1 METPHHPELHGRD
14 ALRALREELGRLAA
28 RVATLEAAQAAPAGA
43 AALAAVAGPPP
54 PVAGPP
60 PPVAGPPPPVAGPP
74 PPVEV
79 EPSEEVLA
87 VIAAA
92 VAAYLGHKTR
102 LKHVWLDS
110 ASTWAQQGRV
120 SIQAS
125 HALAPH
131 GR

>member
-1 METPHHPELHGRD
+1 METPTHPDQHGSD

-60 PPVAGPPPPVAGPP
+60 PPV
-74 PPVEV
+74 EV

-92 VAAYLGHKTR
+92 VAAYLGHKPR

>member
-28 RVATLEAAQAAPAGA
+28 RVATLEAAQAAPGGARPVTGIVGA
-43 AALAAVAGPPP
+43 ATPTDPAGPAAIEGA
-54 PVAGPP
+54 PVQ
-60 PPVAGPPPPVAGPP
+60 VA

-92 VAAYLGHKTR
+92 VAAYLGHKPR

>member
-1 METPHHPELHGRD
+1 METPHHPAPQEGD
-14 ALRALREELGRLAA
+14 PLRALREELGRLAE
-28 RVATLEAAQAAPAGA
+28 RVAWLEAALAAHGAAPRPA
-43 AALAAVAGPPP
+43 AALASPASVA
-54 PVAGPP
+54 
-60 PPVAGPPPPVAGPP
+60 

-79 EPSEEVLA
+79 EPSDEVLA

-92 VAAYLGHKTR
+92 VAAYLGHKPR

-110 ASTWAQQGRV
+110 ASSWAQQGRV

>member
-1 METPHHPELHGRD
+1 METPHHPELHGGD

-28 RVATLEAAQAAPAGA
+28 RVAALEAAQATPGEARPAAGIAAAAPPGAAAPAEAAQAAP
-43 AALAAVAGPPP
+43 L
-54 PVAGPP
+54 
-60 PPVAGPPPPVAGPP
+60 
-74 PPVEV
+74 VEV

-92 VAAYLGHKTR
+92 VAAYLGHKPR

-131 GR
+131 TR